1 MVTAHSTHLGCGI
14 SQWTS
19 ADGWKNILI
28 ACNYAAPNMK
38 GSPIFVK
45 GPVAASNCTE
55 KNPTYKALC
64 AVGENI
70 NPNAFDK
77 VV

>member
-14 SQWTS
+14 SQWTA

-28 ACNYAAPNMK
+28 SCNYAAPNMM

-45 GPVAASNCTE
+45 GPAASNCTQ
-55 KNPTYKALC
+55 KNPSLKALC
-64 AVGENI
+64 AVGEKI
-70 NPNAFDK
+70 NANAFDK
-77 VV
+77 VI